1 MIALGKIK
9 DVLENLEPLK
19 EIFVEP
25 KIVKKRKIAKMLDT
39 LFLEKILLK
48 NVKGEYVNTTKQ
60 ESMPRKI
67 HFSMHSRFHFVL
79 FLKQFYF
86 KFVDAEDGTAL
97 LGCASA
103 S

>member
-9 DVLENLEPLK
+9 DVLENLGPLK

-25 KIVKKRKIAKMLDT
+25 KAVKKLKIAKMSDT

-48 NVKGEYVNTTKQ
+48 NVKGEYVNTTKK

-67 HFSMHSRFHFVL
+67 RLSLNS
-79 FLKQFYF
+79 
-86 KFVDAEDGTAL
+86 
-97 LGCASA
+97 
-103 S
+103 

>member
-25 KIVKKRKIAKMLDT
+25 KIVKKRKIAKMLVT

-48 NVKGEYVNTTKQ
+48 NVKGEYVNTTKK

-67 HFSMHSRFHFVL
+67 RLSLNS
-79 FLKQFYF
+79 
-86 KFVDAEDGTAL
+86 
-97 LGCASA
+97 
-103 S
+103 